1 MTRRVIQ
8 MSGGRGSWATA
19 RRVADQY
26 GTDDMVLLFAD
37 TLAEDED
44 LYRFLGQAAADIGVP
59 VTRVCDGRTPE
70 QVDVD
75 RKWLSNSKVAQC
87 SLELK
92 IKPCRAWLDAHCDPA
107 STVLYVG
114 IDWSETERIPGIIRG
129 WAPWKVEMPL
139 TRPPYVD
146 KHQIDDELRRR
157 GIEPPRLNRL
167 GFPHNNCGGA
177 CVRGGQAQW
186 ANLLRVF
193 PDRYAAKEAHEQRMR
208 DQLGSDVAI
217 LRDRTGGQLK
227 PLPLTVLRQR
237 IEAEQAADGQLA
249 LIDRD
254 DWGGCG
260 CLTDFGQQATNSGSN
275 PEAPNSTEEQS

>member
-1 MTRRVIQ
+1 MRRVVQ
-8 MSGGRGSWATA
+8 FSGGRGSWATA
-19 RRVADQY
+19 RRVADQH
-26 GTDDMVLLFAD
+26 GIEDLVLLFAD

-44 LYRFLGQAAADIGVP
+44 LHRFLVEAAADIGVP

-70 QVDVD
+70 QVDMD
-75 RKWLSNSKVAQC
+75 RRWLSNSKVAQC

-92 IKPCRAWLDAHCDPA
+92 IKPCREWLTTNCEPG

-114 IDWSETERIPGIIRG
+114 IDWSELERAPGIVAG
-129 WAPWKVEMPL
+129 WAPWQVDMPL

-146 KHQIDDELRRR
+146 DRQIDDELRRR
-157 GIEPPRLNRL
+157 GIEPPLLNRL
-167 GFPHNNCGGA
+167 GYPHNNCGGA

-186 ANLLRVF
+186 AKLYRTH
-193 PDRYAAKEAHEQRMR
+193 PDRFAAKEAHEQRMR
-208 DQLGSDVAI
+208 AELDADVAI
-217 LRDRTGGQLK
+217 LRTRVGGVSK

-237 IEAEQAADGQLA
+237 IEAEDASGPAT

-260 CLTDFGQQATNSGSN
+260 CLTDFGQGA
-275 PEAPNSTEEQS
+275 A

>member
-1 MTRRVIQ
+1 VTRRVIQ

-19 RRVADQY
+19 RRVADEC

-37 TLAEDED
+37 TLAEDPD
-44 LYRFLGQAAADIGVP
+44 LYRFLDQAAADIGVP

-70 QVDVD
+70 QVDID

-92 IKPCRAWLDAHCDPA
+92 IKPCRAWLEANCDPTD
-107 STVLYVG
+107 TVLFVG
-114 IDWSETERIPGIIRG
+114 IDWSEMERIPGIVAG
-129 WAPWKVEMPL
+129 WAPWPVDMPM

-146 KHQIDDELRRR
+146 DYQIDAELRRR
-157 GIEPPRLNRL
+157 GIEPPLLNRL

-186 ANLLRVF
+186 LNLYRKF
-193 PDRYAAKEAHEQRMR
+193 PERYAAKEAHEQHMR
-208 DQLGSDVAI
+208 EFLVADVAI
-217 LRDRTGGQLK
+217 MKTRVGGTSR
-227 PLPLTVLRQR
+227 PLPLTVFRER
-237 IEAEQAADGQLA
+237 IEEEDRTGPGA

-260 CLTDFGQQATNSGSN
+260 CLTDFTGQLAVVAGPKPGDAS
-275 PEAPNSTEEQS
+275 